1 MKNYNWSFYLIVFAA
16 FLLLISPNQWSDGMF
31 LDGLIY
37 ASISR
42 NMAMGIGDFWTPYYT
57 AIMQPFYEHPP
68 LAFWLESL
76 FYEVMGDTIYAERIY
91 SFITFL
97 VTGYI
102 LVLIWK
108 EVAGR
113 DKLMQGWVP
122 LLFWVSVP
130 TLTWACPNNMLEN
143 TMMVFTSLSA
153 YFYIKS
159 KKSYYLLY
167 IFLSSVSVF
176 LGFLTKGP
184 FALFPLSLPFWVWIF
199 REERKILKTIGDSF
213 LLILFMGLPLILI
226 MTLDSQGIESLKIYF
241 EQQVIN
247 SITGQRE
254 ITVNTRFAILFY
266 WFNDLIPS
274 IFIGLI
280 IFFIAKR
287 KSIGFVMQNQS
298 WVFILFFLGLSAVL
312 PIMVSMKQ
320 RSFYIIP
327 SFVFFSLSFALAIL
341 PLIEALLNGIT
352 KNAITI
358 IKGVSV
364 TLAAISLV
372 LSLTRIGKIG
382 RDDDEIKGVYQVIKI
397 VPSGTTIG
405 ISEDTNSRWAMHAQ
419 FARYGNITLDA
430 FETGQHFLLRDKG
443 QAIFLNDYKKMEI
456 QSKIYDLYKK
466 VE

>member
-16 FLLLISPNQWSDGMF
+16 FLILISPNQWSDGMF

-37 ASISR
+37 AAISR
-42 NMAMGIGDFWTPYYT
+42 NMAIGIGDFWTPYYT
-57 AIMQPFYEHPP
+57 ANAPLFYEHPP

-76 FYEVMGDTIYAERIY
+76 FYRVMGDTIYVERIY

-97 VTGYI
+97 LTGYI

-108 EVAGR
+108 EVAGT

-122 LLFWVSVP
+122 LFFWVSVP

-143 TMMVFTSLSA
+143 TMMIFTSLSA

-159 KKSYYLLY
+159 KKSYYLPY
-167 IFLSSVSVF
+167 IFLSGVSIF

-184 FALFPLSLPFWVWIF
+184 FALFPLSLPFWIWVF
-199 REERKILKTIGDSF
+199 REERKISKTIGDTF
-213 LLILFMGLPLILI
+213 LLILFMCLPLILI
-226 MTLDSQGIESLKIYF
+226 MKLDSRGAESLKIYF

-247 SITGQRE
+247 SISGQRE
-254 ITVNTRFAILFY
+254 ITVNTRFAILFDLL
-266 WFNDLIPS
+266 NDLIPS
-274 IFIGLI
+274 ILAGLI
-280 IFFIAKR
+280 LFFIAKR
-287 KSIGFVMQNQS
+287 KGIGFVMQNRS
-298 WVFILFFLGLSAVL
+298 WIFILFFLGLSAVL

-341 PLIEALLNGIT
+341 PFIEALLNRIT
-352 KNAITI
+352 KNAIVI
-358 IKGVSV
+358 IKRVSIA
-364 TLAAISLV
+364 LAAISLV

-382 RDDDEIKGVYQVIKI
+382 RDEDEIRGVYEVIKT
-397 VPSGTTIG
+397 VPWGTTMG
-405 ISEDTNSRWAMHAQ
+405 ISEDTNTRWAMHAQ

-430 FETGQHFLLRDKG
+430 FTSGQQFLLRDKG
-443 QAIFLNDYKKMEI
+443 QDFFLKGYKKIET
-456 QSKIYDLYKK
+456 QAKIYDLYKK
-466 VE
+466 TE